1 MCVTT
6 AENIWN
12 VKNIQSETFIFVCMH
27 TRGLGRH
34 YIEQHGEID
43 GKEIV
48 GRYESIRG
56 QVEYFQAEKVHLKRH
71 RAKDDQ
77 KMARAV
83 DGLTEASQ
91 QAHYIVSN
99 WPIVVVNGEF

>member
-12 VKNIQSETFIFVCMH
+12 SKNIQSETFIFVWCIH
-27 TRGLGRH
+27 VDLGD

-48 GRYESIRG
+48 GRYESICG
-56 QVEYFQAEKVHLKRH
+56 HVEYFQAEKVHLKRQSE
-71 RAKDDQ
+71 RWSENGTRS
-77 KMARAV
+77 MGRP
-83 DGLTEASQ
+83 
-91 QAHYIVSN
+91 VSKQ
-99 WPIVVVNGEF
+99 IT